1 VPSPKKAF
9 FVMLQ
14 RAKAFI
20 IKAGTIIVLM
30 NIVVWFLVN
39 FDFTL
44 TEVADTEA
52 SMLRY
57 IASPMAWLLTPIGV
71 ASWGL
76 AAAAVLGFV
85 AKEEVVGAL
94 AVIFS
99 FSVGDD
105 FGVVDPEAT
114 RSLLSSAAGMTAVS
128 AVAYLSFNLFTPPCF
143 AAIGAMKTEFE
154 SKAWT
159 AFAIFLQ
166 LYIGFMTA
174 LFIYQIGTLIVTG
187 SFGMGF
193 PVAVIILLIS
203 VLLFIYLNGLSK
215 RGKGLAKLG

>member
-1 VPSPKKAF
+1 
-9 FVMLQ
+9 
-14 RAKAFI
+14 
-20 IKAGTIIVLM
+20 
-30 NIVVWFLVN
+30 
-39 FDFTL
+39 
-44 TEVADTEA
+44 EA

-57 IASPMAWLLTPIGV
+57 IASPISWLLTPIGI

-76 AAAAVLGFV
+76 AAAAILGFV

-99 FSVGDD
+99 FTVGDD
-105 FGVVDPEAT
+105 FGVVNPEAT
-114 RSLLSSAAGMTAVS
+114 RELLSSAAGMTAVS
-128 AVAYLSFNLFTPPCF
+128 AIAYLSFNLFTPPCF

-166 LYIGFMTA
+166 LFIGFMTA

-187 SFGMGF
+187 EFGMGF
-193 PVAVIILLIS
+193 PAAVIVVIVS
-203 VLLFIYLNGLSK
+203 VLGFLYLNRLSK